1 MMIRINDLIV
11 LVWKKRCLNMTPF
24 MQAARVFL
32 FILVIGH
39 PLDLRAQGAWP
50 EPPRLAAAAWILVD
64 ATTGQTLAA
73 QNPQRDI
80 HPASLTKLMTAY
92 LTFSALR
99 ERKIRLEQTVS
110 SPKESEIPQGSRM
123 FLQADKDASV
133 AELLSGLAVLGAH
146 DAAIALAKA
155 IAGTEILFVD
165 QMNKTALR
173 LGMSQTHFT
182 NATGIADPGH
192 KTTVSDLVKL
202 TAQLV
207 NEFPEYLREFNK
219 RELTYSGIRQVNRN
233 RLLWLDNSVDG
244 LMTGRSESEGF
255 NLAISAHRPSPIG
268 SAERVQRRL
277 LAIVAGVDTE
287 EARAQ
292 EGLKLLNFGFQQ
304 FDLVR
309 LFQANEFDDAI
320 PVFKGASGTARLQFS
335 SDVLVAVPRGTTQE
349 IRTQLVRPNALLAPI
364 TAGQSIGQ
372 LRIWLGNREI
382 HHVPVV
388 AVDTVQPAGVLG
400 RAIDAARLWWKSL

>member
-1 MMIRINDLIV
+1 MLHMRYPF
-11 LVWKKRCLNMTPF
+11 LVGRKNRSLKTLRLLQTL
-24 MQAARVFL
+24 QIL
-32 FILVIGH
+32 FFAICISL
-39 PLDLRAQGAWP
+39 PLHLRAQGSWP
-50 EPPRLAAAAWILVD
+50 EPPRLAAAAWVLVD

-73 QNPQRDI
+73 ENPQREI

-99 ERKIRLEQTVS
+99 ERKIRLEQTVA
-110 SPKESEIPQGSRM
+110 SPQEAEIPQGSRM
-123 FLQADKDASV
+123 FLQPDKDASV
-133 AELLSGLAVLGAH
+133 SDLLSGLAILGAH

-173 LGMSQTHFT
+173 LGMTQTRFA
-182 NATGIADPGH
+182 NATGVAAPGH

-202 TAQLV
+202 STQLV

-219 RELTYSGIRQVNRN
+219 REFSYSGIRQVNRN

-244 LMTGRSESEGF
+244 LMTGRSETEGF
-255 NLAISAHRPSPIG
+255 NIAISAHRPSPIG
-268 SAERVQRRL
+268 STERVQRRL
-277 LAIVAGVDTE
+277 LAVVVGADTE

-309 LFQANEFDDAI
+309 LFQANEFDDSV
-320 PVFKGASGTARLQFS
+320 PVFKGASGVARLQFS

-349 IRTQLVRPNALLAPI
+349 LRTQLVRPSALLAPI

-372 LRIWLGNREI
+372 LRIWLGSREI

-388 AVDTVQPAGVLG
+388 AVDAVQPAGVLG